1 MVKWARINQLA
12 VIAFLINTIVYSISI
27 IFGYFSYTNS
37 PKLKIT
43 NLNML
48 DILQNNL
55 FLSGKIVVFG
65 LITFGL
71 YSIFIVFMNGFILG
85 NSLSSGNFEWNIMHV
100 IPHGVFE
107 IPAILISA
115 TLGMMSLII
124 IINLIYSTKP
134 NIILSKK
141 NLFLCSKIIILT
153 ILLLIASSYV
163 EAFGTIRIHNWADF
177 FVLMVQI
184 YVLVFSIFLYMKTK
198 NYKTMIF
205 MIFMLL
211 CSAIAIM
218 YI

>member
-141 NLFLCSKIIILT
+141 NLFFMLKNNNIDHIIINRFQLC
-153 ILLLIASSYV
+153 
-163 EAFGTIRIHNWADF
+163 G
-177 FVLMVQI
+177 
-184 YVLVFSIFLYMKTK
+184 SIWNDK
-198 NYKTMIF
+198 N
-205 MIFMLL
+205 
-211 CSAIAIM
+211 S
-218 YI
+218 

>member
-1 MVKWARINQLA
+1 MVKGTRINQLA
-12 VIAFLINTIVYSISI
+12 VVAFLINTIIYSISI

-37 PKLKIT
+37 PKIKIT

-55 FLSGKIVVFG
+55 FLSGKIIVFG
-65 LITFGL
+65 MITFGL

-85 NSLSSGNFEWNIMHV
+85 NSLSSGNFEWNIMHI

-124 IINLIYSTKP
+124 IVNLIYYTKQKVA
-134 NIILSKK
+134 LSKK
-141 NLFLCSKIIILT
+141 NIFVYSKLIILI

-177 FVLMVQI
+177 FVIMVQI
-184 YVLVFSIFLYMKTK
+184 YVLFFSIFLYMKNK
-198 NYKTMIF
+198 NHKTIIF